1 MAAVRLR
8 VDHRAIESVLRP
20 APAVEAIA
28 QRAILIDEEGQN
40 HQSVRRHKMPV
51 KRESYKTDRAGEAVI
66 IAHPGGLAVQAKYGA
81 LTRAARVAGLEVRKE
96 ADDK

>member
-8 VDHRAIESVLRP
+8 LDHRGIEAVLKS
-20 APAVEAIA
+20 APVAEAIA
-28 QRAILIDEEGQN
+28 KRAILIETKVQN

-51 KRESYKTDRAGEAVI
+51 KRESYKTDRAAEAVI